1 MKAAIQPCAAYVTA
15 ENKHFWTVNNIS
27 QLEQR
32 QREEQKYRIVIC
44 LQNKRSRE
52 NWYMEWLML
61 VSNVRIRLGNTYQKN
76 PCGRVQ
82 IQRALAGLLWYVDR
96 LW

>member
-1 MKAAIQPCAAYVTA
+1 MKKLRFKDCLEKRRRKECALMKAAIQPCAAYVTA

-52 NWYMEWLML
+52 NWYME
-61 VSNVRIRLGNTYQKN
+61 
-76 PCGRVQ
+76 
-82 IQRALAGLLWYVDR
+82 
-96 LW
+96 